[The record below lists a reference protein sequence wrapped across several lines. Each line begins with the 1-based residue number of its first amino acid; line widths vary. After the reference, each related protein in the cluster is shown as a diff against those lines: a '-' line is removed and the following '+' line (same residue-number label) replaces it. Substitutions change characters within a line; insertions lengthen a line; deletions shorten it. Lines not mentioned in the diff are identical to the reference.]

1 MQHKAVQLLTV
12 ISPSFDSS
20 PSVSKPGSDAVG
32 VEDDDGS
39 AVEELSP
46 RRRWSGEA
54 TSLSVSEE
62 SRPFFLGPH
71 NSARLA
77 CLFATHVYIRVWGKP
92 WVEQKNACA
101 VQSTSDGR
109 GWLGAKHEKWG
120 GSAPLL
126 KKWGCQSTP
135 CPPSISAPWMG
146 VAGWVASDRELC
158 KASRQHEKWG
168 GSAPPP
174 QKVGVPKHPLPP

>member
-12 ISPSFDSS
+12 ISPSSDSS

-46 RRRWSGEA
+46 RRRQSGEA

-62 SRPFFLGPH
+62 SRPFFLGPR

-77 CLFATHVYIRVWGKP
+77 CLFAMINARVHTCVGP
-92 WVEQKNACA
+92 GE
-101 VQSTSDGR
+101 SDGWSKKTHAQFNPLR
-109 GWLGAKHEKWG
+109 MA
-120 GSAPLL
+120 GS
-126 KKWGCQSTP
+126 
-135 CPPSISAPWMG
+135 
-146 VAGWVASDRELC
+146 
-158 KASRQHEKWG
+158 QHEKLG

>member
-1 MQHKAVQLLTV
+1 MSLKFRRALRAPRTEPPRFFNPSYAPEAVQLLTV
-12 ISPSFDSS
+12 ISPSSDSS

-46 RRRWSGEA
+46 RRRRSGEA

-77 CLFATHVYIRVWGKP
+77 CLFAMINARVHTCVGP
-92 WVEQKNACA
+92 GE
-101 VQSTSDGR
+101 SDG
-109 GWLGAKHEKWG
+109 WSKKTHAQFN
-120 GSAPLL
+120 PLR
-126 KKWGCQSTP
+126 
-135 CPPSISAPWMG
+135 I
-146 VAGWVASDRELC
+146 WVA
-158 KASRQHEKWG
+158 A
-168 GSAPPP
+168 
-174 QKVGVPKHPLPP
+174 